1 LVNIESTITSLA
13 RIKLVIPGVL
23 QAFRGDEF
31 NIVDMR
37 ADPLYAPHES
47 FFALYKPSV
56 HESMDLVAHLKSRPS
71 SYVAQDY
78 LNELVKYGVPEEV
91 EELLDNAR
99 FMEAYRTYTHY
110 NKNGFGVELRG
121 NKVHVI
127 EVEMDHEISNVMR
140 ESWGV

>member
-1 LVNIESTITSLA
+1 
-13 RIKLVIPGVL
+13 
-23 QAFRGDEF
+23 
-31 NIVDMR
+31 
-37 ADPLYAPHES
+37 
-47 FFALYKPSV
+47 
-56 HESMDLVAHLKSRPS
+56 
-71 SYVAQDY
+71 
-78 LNELVKYGVPEEV
+78 LVKYGVPEEV